1 MLTCFS
7 LVWLFTTPWTVAHQ
21 APLSMGFSWQEHCS
35 GLSCPL
41 PHFLPDPEIEPMVSC
56 ISCIAGRFCTAEPSG
71 QLIQRVAYLN
81 PVPRIVKCTIYTPL
95 HYGSGN
101 PHYSLESESEVTQ
114 SCLSLC
120 DPMDYSLPGF
130 SVHGIFQARV
140 LEWVAISF
148 SRGSSWPRD
157 QTQISCIAGRCF
169 TLWAFS

>member
-1 MLTCFS
+1 MDCNPPGSSVHGILLARTLQWVVMPSSAFS
-7 LVWLFTTPWTVAHQ
+7 
-21 APLSMGFSWQEHCS
+21 SWS
-35 GLSCPL
+35 
-41 PHFLPDPEIEPMVSC
+41 EIEPMVSC

-81 PVPRIVKCTIYTPL
+81 PVPRIVKCTTYTPL

-101 PHYSLESESEVTQ
+101 PHYSLESESENEVAQ
-114 SCLSLC
+114 SCLILC
-120 DPMDYSLPGF
+120 EPIDYSLPGF

-148 SRGSSWPRD
+148 SRVSSWPRD